1 MRYEYLDLKTN
12 IKIVLEVRRQKNI
25 ILHFRPKLLYV
36 TSPKRITKVDLFSYL
51 EKYKEK
57 ILSLS
62 EVEEEKGDFLCLFGK
77 RYQLLISKALNDSY
91 NISDSK
97 ITFYLKS
104 LSDAKIKSAIKRM
117 YYNEFVNIL
126 EPYLMEAKNHLRAY
140 PIFKDK
146 LEVLDN
152 VKVNYYKTFLGRCF
166 INRREIELSS
176 YLAKYEPKYI
186 LGVIYHEMCHL
197 LVPSH
202 DKNFH
207 KILDNIYPEN
217 RILTKEMKS
226 MNRIIIKDF
235 L

>member
-97 ITFYLKS
+97 ITFYSNFFFNK
-104 LSDAKIKSAIKRM
+104 
-117 YYNEFVNIL
+117 F
-126 EPYLMEAKNHLRAY
+126 
-140 PIFKDK
+140 
-146 LEVLDN
+146 
-152 VKVNYYKTFLGRCF
+152 
-166 INRREIELSS
+166 SS
-176 YLAKYEPKYI
+176 R
-186 LGVIYHEMCHL
+186 
-197 LVPSH
+197 
-202 DKNFH
+202 N
-207 KILDNIYPEN
+207 
-217 RILTKEMKS
+217 
-226 MNRIIIKDF
+226 
-235 L
+235 